1 MLHRDEDLALRI
13 EALERRADN
22 LEDAELNR
30 IHNKQAELEKFVL
43 ERLE

>member
-1 MLHRDEDLALRI
+1 MTGRDEALLALR
-13 EALERRADN
+13 LKSF
-22 LEDAELNR
+22 DAALNR